1 MLQQRIVLYN
11 RDDKMERNPTA
22 IIHETSRYASLARLV
37 ADLAEQWLEEEEA
50 RVTGFTPVS
59 RAGHR
64 VDIEPAKKLCPSRET
79 RRTPDVTIR
88 ESRNRLVGRSSDE
101 SLRCFCVGESR
112 RNWSLRTL
120 ESGTQSFRETFLFH
134 ES

>member
-50 RVTGFTPVS
+50 RVTGFTVAGFSSWPS
-59 RAGHR
+59 SRYRAG
-64 VDIEPAKKLCPSRET
+64 KET
-79 RRTPDVTIR
+79 MSVERNTENAGCHDTGKQESPCRTI
-88 ESRNRLVGRSSDE
+88 VGRIVA
-101 SLRCFCVGESR
+101 LLLCR
-112 RNWSLRTL
+112 RIAP
-120 ESGTQSFRETFLFH
+120 
-134 ES
+134 